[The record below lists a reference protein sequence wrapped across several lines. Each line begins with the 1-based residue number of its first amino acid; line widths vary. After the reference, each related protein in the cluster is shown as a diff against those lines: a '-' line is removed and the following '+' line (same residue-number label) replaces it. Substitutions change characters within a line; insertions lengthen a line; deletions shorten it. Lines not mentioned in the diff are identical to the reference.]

1 MTPFMT
7 AVMKDQ
13 TEIADLLLKH
23 NLATKGYLNRDGKS
37 VLQMAEEANRDYAIA
52 YLNGNMH

>member
-1 MTPFMT
+1 MT

-23 NLATKGYLNRDGKS
+23 NLATKGYLNRGGKS